1 MGNVPLWDLRSD
13 TSRVVKEMIGIS
25 KLLLDKIEPSDRLR
39 YAGAGAPA
47 ARLRPVVVYNC
58 TRRCNLRCVH
68 CYADAAPRSD
78 PDELATDEAR
88 LMIYSIAEFG
98 CPALL
103 LSGGEP
109 LLRDDV
115 FELIGRASDRGLR
128 TTLSTNGTA
137 ITREV
142 ARKLKE
148 FDLGYVGVS
157 LDGGRETHD
166 AFRRSPGS
174 FDRALAGVDNCRAE
188 GLRTGLRFTITR
200 RNFEEIPGIFRLIAE
215 RDIPRVC
222 FYHLVYT
229 GMGAGMASE
238 DLSANETRRAMDMII
253 EGTLDLH
260 RRGLPR
266 EVLTVDNHA
275 DGVYLWLWAK
285 EHLPGSADRI
295 LQLVR
300 KNRARSTG
308 EGIACVSWKGEVLPD
323 QFWRDKVL
331 GNVRERPFGEIWTDP
346 DNAFLADLRRR
357 EELVGGRCRR
367 CRYLELCRGGF
378 RSRAEA
384 ASGDLWAEDPACY
397 LSDEEIA
404 G

>member
-1 MGNVPLWDLRSD
+1 V
-13 TSRVVKEMIGIS
+13 IGIS
-25 KLLLDKIEPSDRLR
+25 KLLLDKTEPSDELR
-39 YAGAGAPA
+39 YGGSATPA

-68 CYADAAPRSD
+68 CYADAAPRGD

-88 LMIYSIAEFG
+88 RMIDSIAEFG
-98 CPALL
+98 CLALL

-109 LLRDDV
+109 LLRHDV
-115 FELIGRASDRGLR
+115 LELIAHATSRGLR
-128 TTLSTNGTA
+128 TTLSTNGTN
-137 ITREV
+137 ITRDV

-157 LDGGRETHD
+157 IDGTRETHD
-166 AFRRSPGS
+166 GFRRSPGS
-174 FDRALAGVDNCRAE
+174 FDRALSGIGNCRAE
-188 GLRTGLRFTITR
+188 GLRTGLRFTLTR
-200 RNFEEIPGIFRLIAE
+200 RNYEQIPEIFRLIAE
-215 RDIPRVC
+215 RGIPRVC

-229 GMGAGMASE
+229 GQGAGMASE
-238 DLSANETRRAMDMII
+238 DLSAPEARRAMDMII
-253 EGTLDLH
+253 AGTLDLH
-260 RRGLPR
+260 ERGLPR

-275 DGVYLWLWAK
+275 DGVYLWLWAR
-285 EHLPGSADRI
+285 EHLPGSAERI
-295 LQLVR
+295 LRLVK

-308 EGIACVSWKGEVLPD
+308 EGIACVSWEGDVFPD

-331 GNVRERPFGEIWTDP
+331 GNVRQRSFGEIWTDAG
-346 DNAFLADLRRR
+346 NVFLADLRRR

-367 CRYLELCRGGF
+367 CRYLALCRGGF

-384 ASGDLWAEDPACY
+384 ASGDMWAEDPACY

-404 G
+404 R